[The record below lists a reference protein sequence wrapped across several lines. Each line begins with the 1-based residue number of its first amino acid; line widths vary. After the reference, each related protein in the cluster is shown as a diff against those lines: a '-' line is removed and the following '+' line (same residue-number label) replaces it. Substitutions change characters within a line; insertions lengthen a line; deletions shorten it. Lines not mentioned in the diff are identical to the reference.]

1 MAKKKK
7 STVAATRRRLAAKTP
22 PAKASDYLT
31 SLAKYHKQH
40 PDMRVVRYCRVSTGP
55 QYSNGGADAQKKT
68 LRHYLNKRDI
78 PIMATF
84 SIDCSGS
91 IEADRKVLRQ
101 AAIIKARLTDSC
113 PLTSAKSTS

>member
-40 PDMRVVRYCRVSTGP
+40 PDMRVVRYVESQLDLSTLTEV
-55 QYSNGGADAQKKT
+55 QT
-68 LRHYLNKRDI
+68 LRKRHYVIILINE
-78 PIMATF
+78 TF
-84 SIDCSGS
+84 LLWLLFLLI
-91 IEADRKVLRQ
+91 VLAQ
-101 AAIIKARLTDSC
+101 LRLTERF
-113 PLTSAKSTS
+113 